1 MLLPN
6 IISSMFAYLQL
17 HKRDGLLTQ
26 STVVQAQKTE
36 RKLMCVPLI
45 FVFLRIWGTIRF
57 LLLVAKGLDYNSDGW
72 LLILQ
77 VSYDYNFMVSNFS

>member
-1 MLLPN
+1 
-6 IISSMFAYLQL
+6 MFVYLQL

-26 STVVQAQKTE
+26 STAVQAQKAE

-57 LLLVAKGLDYNSDGW
+57 LLLVAKGPDYTSDGW